1 MNQRLASYLLYA
13 AMVTIDVIAFST
25 TSSILLRTNAALSVK
40 NNLPSAQRESR
51 YAPLFSSPE
60 SATETEEVVDD
71 YDVTCYVVNDEE
83 IITEGEKPH
92 VVCTS
97 EPEEVSTL
105 TSLFHP
111 CDACDLFLTV

>member
-1 MNQRLASYLLYA
+1 MA
-13 AMVTIDVIAFST
+13 TIDVIAFST
-25 TSSILLRTNAALSVK
+25 TSSILLRTNAALGVK
-40 NNLPSAQRESR
+40 NNNLPSAQRNSR

-97 EPEEVSTL
+97 EPEEVSTF

-111 CDACDLFLTV
+111 CDACDLFLII